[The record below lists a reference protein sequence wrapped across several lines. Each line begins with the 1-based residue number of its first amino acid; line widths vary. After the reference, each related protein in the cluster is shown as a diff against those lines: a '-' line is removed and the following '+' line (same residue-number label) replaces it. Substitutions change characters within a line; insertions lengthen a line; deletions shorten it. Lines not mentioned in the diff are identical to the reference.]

1 MREFNPDRCV
11 CLREIFQSLC
21 RTPPTKFRFPVS
33 FPVPIPVPV
42 PVPEQGPCLTTLL
55 NYPVRAMVKKP
66 CLSKKAAAKKASK
79 IAAKAEVPSPA
90 PPPSTTLQTPAE
102 QQRLLDIFAD
112 AFGNVLVSDNF
123 PTLLQELK
131 QALFNRD
138 FATAFG
144 REDYL
149 KAYAARWSPTRALGY
164 ATVFLS
170 IRAHL
175 KTMLDANA
183 EAPVDVEGSTSGEK
197 AKVAAAGKSGTL
209 RMVCI
214 GGCAAEHLAFASYI
228 QSQDLT
234 GRLTLVDSGPWSSVN
249 DLLEAKTT
257 SPPPLSKYASAAA
270 KASNQSALLRGGQ
283 LSLNS
288 SQQDIL
294 TLDAPALAAMFGEE
308 PIVLTLM
315 FTLNELYTRGGI
327 AKTTTLLKN
336 LGQVLAAGSLV
347 LVVDSPGSYS
357 EAAVGKE
364 QKKYPMQWLLDH
376 TLLETVSPGYNWDK
390 IESQESSWFRLPE
403 ELYYPI
409 QLENMRYQL
418 HLYRLEKSS

>member
-1 MREFNPDRCV
+1 
-11 CLREIFQSLC
+11 
-21 RTPPTKFRFPVS
+21 
-33 FPVPIPVPV
+33 
-42 PVPEQGPCLTTLL
+42 
-55 NYPVRAMVKKP
+55 MVKKP
-66 CLSKKAAAKKASK
+66 SLSKKAAAKKASK
-79 IAAKAEVPSPA
+79 TAAKAEVPSPS
-90 PPPSTTLQTPAE
+90 PSPSTTLQTPAE

-149 KAYAARWSPTRALGY
+149 EAYAARWSPTRALGY

-175 KTMLDANA
+175 KTMVDT
-183 EAPVDVEGSTSGEK
+183 EDEGTVPDPVEVEGSTSGEK
-197 AKVAAAGKSGTL
+197 AKVAAAGKSGAL

-214 GGCAAEHLAFASYI
+214 GGCAAEHLAFGSYI

-257 SPPPLSKYASAAA
+257 SPPPLSKYASATA
-270 KASNQSALLRGGQ
+270 KASNQSALLRDDQ
-283 LSLNS
+283 LSLNY

-294 TLDAPALAAMFGEE
+294 ALDAPALAAMFGEK

-327 AKTTTLLKN
+327 AKTTTLLKT

>member
-1 MREFNPDRCV
+1 
-11 CLREIFQSLC
+11 
-21 RTPPTKFRFPVS
+21 
-33 FPVPIPVPV
+33 
-42 PVPEQGPCLTTLL
+42 
-55 NYPVRAMVKKP
+55 MVKKP

-79 IAAKAEVPSPA
+79 IAAKAEVPSPS
-90 PPPSTTLQTPAE
+90 PSPSTALQTPAE

-131 QALFNRD
+131 RALFNRD
-138 FATAFG
+138 FATTFG

-149 KAYAARWSPTRALGY
+149 EAYAARWSPTRALGY

-175 KTMLDANA
+175 KTMVDADA
-183 EAPVDVEGSTSGEK
+183 EDPVEVEGSTSGEQ

-214 GGCAAEHLAFASYI
+214 GGCAAEHLAFGSYI

-257 SPPPLSKYASAAA
+257 SPPPLSKYASTAA
-270 KASNQSALLRGGQ
+270 KASNQSALLRDGQ
-283 LSLNS
+283 LSLNY

-294 TLDAPALAAMFGEE
+294 ALDAPALAAMFGEE
-308 PIVLTLM
+308 PIALTLM

-327 AKTTTLLKN
+327 AKTTTLLKT

-403 ELYYPI
+403 ELHYPI

>member
-1 MREFNPDRCV
+1 
-11 CLREIFQSLC
+11 
-21 RTPPTKFRFPVS
+21 
-33 FPVPIPVPV
+33 
-42 PVPEQGPCLTTLL
+42 
-55 NYPVRAMVKKP
+55 MVQKK
-66 CLSKKAAAKKASK
+66 SVKKAAAAARRASK
-79 IAAKAEVPSPA
+79 APAQPEA
-90 PPPSTTLQTPAE
+90 PPLPSSTSLQTPAE
-102 QQRLLDIFAD
+102 QQRLLNIFAD
-112 AFGNVLVSDNF
+112 AFGNVLGADEF

-144 REDYL
+144 REDYVQ
-149 KAYAARWSPTRALGY
+149 AYAARWSPTRALGY
-164 ATVFLS
+164 VDVFLS
-170 IRAHL
+170 IRKYL
-175 KTMLDANA
+175 KEMVDSEEEGKVLESA
-183 EAPVDVEGSTSGEK
+183 EVEGSTSGEK
-197 AKVAAAGKSGTL
+197 VKDTTSPPAAAGKGGML

-214 GGCAAEHLAFASYI
+214 GGCAAEHLAFGSYI

-249 DLLEAKTT
+249 DILEAKTT
-257 SPPPLSKYASAAA
+257 SPPPLSKYASDAA
-270 KASNQSALLRGGQ
+270 KASNPTALLRDNQ
-283 LSLNS
+283 LALTFT
-288 SQQDIL
+288 QQDIL
-294 TLDAPALAAMFGEE
+294 ALEGPALAAVVGEK

-327 AKTTTLLKN
+327 AKTTALLMA
-336 LGQVLAAGSLV
+336 LGQVLAGGSLV

-376 TLLETVSPGYNWDK
+376 TLLETASPGYKWDK
-390 IESQESSWFRLPE
+390 LESEESSWFRLPE
-403 ELYYPI
+403 DLYYPI